1 MTGIARST
9 RSHTRRSQ
17 PATFQVRVHLDDAKP
32 PIWRRLLL
40 SSELMLDELHAVLQ
54 QAMGWTDSHLH
65 QFLVGENKV
74 DRFAE
79 QFHMQFMLDEGAD
92 GVLENRV
99 RLDELPAEP
108 KDRLFYRY
116 DFGDG
121 WEHTLVMEKVLPRA
135 DDEPPALC
143 IGGARACPPE
153 DCGGIWGYHHLLQDL
168 GIPPPP
174 AGSDD
179 RPQGRARRIR
189 SHLFLGRGDQRRP
202 ARSRRTAG
210 ADSRGR

>member
-1 MTGIARST
+1 MARST
-9 RSHTRRSQ
+9 RVHARRSQ
-17 PATFQVRVHLDDAKP
+17 PATFQIRVDLDDAKP

-54 QAMGWTDSHLH
+54 PAMGWTDSHLH

-99 RLDELPAEP
+99 RLDELLTEP
-108 KDRLFYRY
+108 TDRLFYRY

-121 WEHTLVMEKVLPRA
+121 WEHTLVAEKVLPRA
-135 DDEPPALC
+135 GDEPPALC

-153 DCGGIWGYHHLLQDL
+153 DWRDL

-179 RPQGRARRIR
+179 RPRGGARRFR

-202 ARSRRTAG
+202 ARSRRAAG